1 MGYAPDRYDTAVKA
15 LTVKGYSV
23 KELADAGLVRQ
34 KNNHAYDVFR
44 GRVLF
49 PVQDVRGNVVAFGG
63 RVLGDGEPKYLN
75 SPETL
80 IFNKRENLYALNMVK
95 KRQGLSEITLVEGY
109 MDVVSIAAAGYDT
122 AVAALG
128 TAFTSGQARLL
139 KRYASSVAV
148 MLDSDRA
155 GITAAQKVCSILEKE
170 RLEVKVVLLE
180 DGMDPDEYVR
190 KYGLDALQRRVREG
204 ITPTELRLRTLKED
218 FNMQIEQD
226 RVRYSTKA
234 CEIIGKLDNEIE
246 KDRYYARVARET
258 GISAQTLSAQANRG
272 DGNNSLLNVVKL
284 KDNGSAVDDET
295 KLLSA
300 VIERPE
306 LAEKL
311 GILES
316 DFTQEKQRNV
326 FSEILRQIKK
336 GKTPTNGEIINM
348 LAEEDELKHKLARVS
363 TRSDLED
370 FAFSLLM
377 KLRIDALERQK
388 RNILQKIDKEE
399 NKEEWARL
407 MLELKPIDDKI
418 KDIKRQRIE
427 RLRR

>member
-1 MGYAPDRYDTAVKA
+1 M
-15 LTVKGYSV
+15 
-23 KELADAGLVRQ
+23 
-34 KNNHAYDVFR
+34 
-44 GRVLF
+44 
-49 PVQDVRGNVVAFGG
+49 
-63 RVLGDGEPKYLN
+63 
-75 SPETL
+75 
-80 IFNKRENLYALNMVK
+80 
-95 KRQGLSEITLVEGY
+95 
-109 MDVVSIAAAGYDT
+109 
-122 AVAALG
+122 
-128 TAFTSGQARLL
+128 
-139 KRYASSVAV
+139 
-148 MLDSDRA
+148 
-155 GITAAQKVCSILEKE
+155 
-170 RLEVKVVLLE
+170 
-180 DGMDPDEYVR
+180 
-190 KYGLDALQRRVREG
+190 
-204 ITPTELRLRTLKED
+204 
-218 FNMQIEQD
+218 
-226 RVRYSTKA
+226 
-234 CEIIGKLDNEIE
+234 
-246 KDRYYARVARET
+246 
-258 GISAQTLSAQANRG
+258 
-272 DGNNSLLNVVKL
+272 LNVVKL

>member
-1 MGYAPDRYDTAVKA
+1 
-15 LTVKGYSV
+15 
-23 KELADAGLVRQ
+23 
-34 KNNHAYDVFR
+34 
-44 GRVLF
+44 
-49 PVQDVRGNVVAFGG
+49 
-63 RVLGDGEPKYLN
+63 
-75 SPETL
+75 
-80 IFNKRENLYALNMVK
+80 
-95 KRQGLSEITLVEGY
+95 

>member
-1 MGYAPDRYDTAVKA
+1 
-15 LTVKGYSV
+15 
-23 KELADAGLVRQ
+23 
-34 KNNHAYDVFR
+34 
-44 GRVLF
+44 
-49 PVQDVRGNVVAFGG
+49 
-63 RVLGDGEPKYLN
+63 
-75 SPETL
+75 
-80 IFNKRENLYALNMVK
+80 
-95 KRQGLSEITLVEGY
+95 
-109 MDVVSIAAAGYDT
+109 
-122 AVAALG
+122 
-128 TAFTSGQARLL
+128 
-139 KRYASSVAV
+139 
-148 MLDSDRA
+148 
-155 GITAAQKVCSILEKE
+155 
-170 RLEVKVVLLE
+170 VVLLE